1 MSDSLSKS
9 VANNFKNISGDGLLY
24 FTNRIIANIPFHS
37 IRAFFYRYFL
47 KIIME
52 EGSHIFMEA
61 WFDTRKK
68 FTLGKNS
75 VINEK
80 CRLDNRGGIY
90 IGMNVSI
97 SSQVCILT
105 GDHDIQSPDFAGR
118 ARAVNIEDRVFI
130 GTRAMILPGVTLGEG
145 CVVGAGSVVTKD
157 VAPFTIVAGIPAKP
171 IGHRNE
177 NLTYTTNYPR
187 LFF

>member
-1 MSDSLSKS
+1 VVNHL
-9 VANNFKNISGDGLLY
+9 KNIGGDALLY
-24 FTNRIIANIPFHS
+24 LTNRIIANIPLHS
-37 IRAFFYRYFL
+37 IRLFFYRHFL
-47 KIIME
+47 LIE
-52 EGSHIFMEA
+52 VAEGSHIFMEA

-75 VINEK
+75 TINEK

-90 IGMNVSI
+90 IGDNVSI

-105 GDHDIQSPDFAGR
+105 GDHDVQSPHFEGR
-118 ARAVNIEDRVFI
+118 ARAVKIEDYVFI

-145 CVVGAGSVVTKD
+145 SVVGAGAVVTKD
-157 VAPFTIVAGIPAKP
+157 VPPFTMVAGVPAKSV
-171 IGHRNE
+171 GHRIK
-177 NLTYTTNYPR
+177 NLAYTAAYPR

>member
-1 MSDSLSKS
+1 MTNK
-9 VANNFKNISGDGLLY
+9 FQNIIGDGLLY
-24 FTNRIIANIPFHS
+24 FTNRIVANVPFHS
-37 IRAFFYRYFL
+37 IRAFFYKYFL
-47 KIIME
+47 NIKIE
-52 EGSHIFMEA
+52 EESRIFMEA

-75 VINEK
+75 IINEK

-90 IGMNVSI
+90 IGANVSI

-118 ARAVNIEDRVFI
+118 ARSVNIDDYVFI
-130 GTRAMILPGVTLGEG
+130 GTRAMILPGVTLGKG

-171 IGHRNE
+171 IGQRIE
-177 NLTYTTNYPR
+177 ELTYTTTYHR
-187 LFF
+187 SFF